1 MDLVAALTGYGQA
14 TRHIQIDTAMPD
26 AFVVERFHGREGISE
41 SFRFEIDVL
50 SSEPFLDL
58 APLIGSAVRLR
69 LATAAG
75 ERCWTGYV
83 THAAYAESDGEFTR
97 YRLTMESWLA
107 LLKLRRN
114 CLYFVDLDAE
124 GICERVFGDYPEA
137 HWRYELVEP
146 LRSFRLRGQYRETDL
161 DFVSRQLSEAGL
173 SFRIEHGHGLQD
185 RLVNR

>member
-75 ERCWTGYV
+75 ERRDRMQRGFAV
-83 THAAYAESDGEFTR
+83 
-97 YRLTMESWLA
+97 A
-107 LLKLRRN
+107 LR
-114 CLYFVDLDAE
+114 A
-124 GICERVFGDYPEA
+124 
-137 HWRYELVEP
+137 
-146 LRSFRLRGQYRETDL
+146 
-161 DFVSRQLSEAGL
+161 
-173 SFRIEHGHGLQD
+173 
-185 RLVNR
+185 